1 MGTEIHHPGETV
13 PCRVRWIKHDTGVE
27 YTPDQSST
35 ITIFDTDGAAIA
47 AVTDEA
53 MTELST
59 GIVYYHWATLTTQAK
74 GDYTFK
80 AIGTD
85 GTGGLETIQYA
96 YGSFR
101 LT

>member
-13 PCRVRWIKHDTGVE
+13 PCRVRWIKHDTAAL

-35 ITIFDTDGAAIA
+35 ISIYDPDGVILA
-47 AVTDEA
+47 AVTDAA

-59 GIVYYHWATLTTQAK
+59 GIVYYNWLTLITTTK
-74 GDYTFK
+74 GDYYFE
-80 AIGTD
+80 AIGID
-85 GTGGLETIQYA
+85 GTGGSATTQYA

>member
-47 AVTDEA
+47 AVTDAA
-53 MTELST
+53 MTELTT
-59 GIVYYHWATLTTQAK
+59 GIVYYHWATATTQAK
-74 GDYTFK
+74 GVYTFK

-85 GTGGLETIQYA
+85 GLGGLETIQYA

>member
-1 MGTEIHHPGETV
+1 MGTEIHHTGETV
-13 PCRVRWIKHDTGVE
+13 PCRVRWEKHDTAVL
-27 YTPDQSST
+27 YTPDQSSL
-35 ITIFDTDGAAIA
+35 ITIFDTDGAAI
-47 AVTDEA
+47 VTDAA
-53 MTELST
+53 MTELVT

-85 GTGGLETIQYA
+85 GLGGLETIQYA

>member
-13 PCRVRWIKHDTGVE
+13 PCRVRWLKHDTGAL

-35 ITIFDTDGAAIA
+35 ITIHNSAGVAQ
-47 AVTDEA
+47 VTAQA

-59 GIVYYHWATLTTQAK
+59 GIVYYNWATTTATPK
-74 GDYTFK
+74 GDYYFA

-85 GTGGLETIQYA
+85 GTGSSETVQYA